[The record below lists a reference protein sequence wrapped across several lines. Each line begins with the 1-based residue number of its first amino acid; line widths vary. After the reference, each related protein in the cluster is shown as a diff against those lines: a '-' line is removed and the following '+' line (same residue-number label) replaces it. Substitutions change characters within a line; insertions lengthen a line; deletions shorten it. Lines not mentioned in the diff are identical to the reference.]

1 MYGSSRL
8 CLFAGILLLVAFSS
22 PTNGFAQ
29 MAPGG
34 ASGGFYS
41 NSRLEP
47 IDNSSLA
54 VQVRAPNGSTLD
66 TMAVVT
72 LCNLSGQTIT
82 SKTTFGSQAV
92 FTPLNKGQYTVNVE
106 AAGYAK
112 AQAEAQVVS
121 SHGQQVIIVTLQPD
135 SAAGVTHTAP
145 VGVVLSPKAQKES
158 SKGVEA
164 LQANRFDEAIKHL
177 EFAHHL
183 APNHPD
189 VSYMLG
195 MVYEKKGDLVSAR
208 KCWDEALQ
216 AYPTHLS
223 SLLASGDVALRQD
236 DVAGGRKYLDQAVEV
251 APNSWRA
258 HGLLA
263 NALLREHSYAEAVTH
278 AERAMDLGK
287 GQANSSLLI
296 LGQALAAEHQNDQ
309 AIAAL
314 KDYLSGKPPEQ
325 QARAVEKLIAN
336 LKDAPSGPANATL
349 GGVTTAYE
357 NPAVANDVP
366 ELPLTS
372 AALHWLPAGVD
383 DAVPSVE
390 PGVACSLDD
399 AVKNASARVTD
410 LPALVDRYTATEI
423 LHHEEVNA
431 AGYADHIDNLS
442 FNYLAS
448 IREIKNKFGEFL
460 DVQEYRNGS
469 TGNDM
474 FPDQMASTGLPS
486 VVLIFHPWLI
496 SDFEMHCEG
505 LSRVRTGFAWQIYF
519 TQKKDK
525 ESRIRQYRMGGHVY
539 PIALKGRAWIDA
551 NTFQVVR
558 LETDL
563 REPRPDLRLNT
574 EHLVME
580 YGPIHFKSRKEI
592 LWLPASADY
601 YAVFRGH
608 RFHRRH
614 SFTDYILFSIDDK
627 QKLGEPPKQKTS
639 TDATDDKKSRD

>member
-1 MYGSSRL
+1 MYRVCVFPAAISVFFFL
-8 CLFAGILLLVAFSS
+8 LFPLHSQ
-22 PTNGFAQ
+22 AQ
-29 MAPGG
+29 IAPGG
-34 ASGGFYS
+34 APGGFYS
-41 NSRLEP
+41 NSKLEP

-66 TMAVVT
+66 TLAVVT

-92 FTPLNKGQYTVNVE
+92 FTPLNKGQYTINVE
-106 AAGYAK
+106 AAGYTK
-112 AQAEAQVVS
+112 AQAEAQIIT
-121 SHGQQVIIVTLQPD
+121 SHGQQLVIVTLQPD
-135 SAAGVTHTAP
+135 SGAGITYTAP

-158 SKGVEA
+158 GKGVEA
-164 LQANRFDEAIKHL
+164 LQANKFDEAVRHL
-177 EFAHHL
+177 EAAHHL

-195 MVYEKKGDLVSAR
+195 MVYEKKGDFVTAR
-208 KCWDEALQ
+208 KCWDEALR
-216 AYPTHLS
+216 AYPKHFS
-223 SLLASGDVALRQD
+223 SLLASGDIALRQD
-236 DVAGGRKYLDQAVEV
+236 DVVGGRKYLDQAVEV

-258 HGLLA
+258 HSLLA
-263 NALLREHSYAEAVTH
+263 NALLRQHSYAEAVTH

-296 LGQALAAEHQNDQ
+296 LGQALAAERQNDQ

-314 KDYLSGKPPEQ
+314 KDYLASKPPEQ
-325 QARAVEKLIAN
+325 QAKAVEKLIVS
-336 LKDAPSGPANATL
+336 LKDAPSAPAGATL
-349 GGVTTAYE
+349 GGVTTSYE
-357 NPAVANDVP
+357 NAAVANDVP
-366 ELPLTS
+366 ELPLTG
-372 AALHWLPAGVD
+372 AALHWLPANVD

-390 PGVACSLDD
+390 PGVSCALDD
-399 AVKNASARVTD
+399 VVKNASSHVTD

-431 AGYADHIDNLS
+431 AGYADHVDNLS

-505 LSRVRTGFAWQIYF
+505 LSRVPTGFAWQIYF

-539 PIALKGRAWIDA
+539 AIALKGRAWIDA

-563 REPRPDLRLNT
+563 REARQDLRLNA

-580 YGPIHFKSRKEI
+580 YGPVRFKSRKEV

-601 YAVFRGH
+601 YAIFRGH
-608 RFHRRH
+608 RFRRRH

-627 QKLGEPPKQKTS
+627 QKLGEPSKEKTS
-639 TDATDDKKSRD
+639 ADSAVDKKSSN